1 MFGSNLRLL
10 ATILFYASLAATF
23 FYAFYE
29 FNLWQIRLEEKDKA
43 MKERERRI
51 LKVKERRAE
60 RKAEKER
67 LEQEIEDNKK
77 LI

>member
-1 MFGSNLRLL
+1 
-10 ATILFYASLAATF
+10 
-23 FYAFYE
+23 
-29 FNLWQIRLEEKDKA
+29 

-67 LEQEIEDNKK
+67 LEIELAEVKK
-77 LI
+77 TL